1 MMVFLNICFFVVA
14 PELGYLVGIELF
26 ISVTQESKTNW
37 TYNFLKILHTDFA
50 HYHMF
55 FTLRFKYL
63 QILRKIYS
71 NYVSFP
77 SLLHGMGIIFPS
89 VREITPMKNVYR
101 ECPNGKLKLNLPWA
115 LLLLFFSLAKKKRL
129 DIYFN

>member
-26 ISVTQESKTNW
+26 ISVTQGSKTNW

-77 SLLHGMGIIFPS
+77 SLLHGMRIIFPS
-89 VREITPMKNVYR
+89 VREITPMKNVKKTYIVNVHPTSQITLSKR
-101 ECPNGKLKLNLPWA
+101 SDNVT
-115 LLLLFFSLAKKKRL
+115 FSLLQRKH
-129 DIYFN
+129 FTF